1 MKLNLT
7 QAGKDMILQCV
18 AGSHTMTIVSIAI
31 GNGDDGTDT
40 GTMSN
45 PLLEIPMKSIERKDD
60 YVTLTGSFNN
70 SRITDGFRQKEL
82 GVYATYEKDG
92 STVKALLAYGYVD
105 DKDADL
111 IPANADSILETTMQV
126 QVFVGAVK
134 DVSAIIN
141 DSMVTVS
148 KAEFEAHTSNNSNP
162 HNVTKEQV
170 GLGNVE
176 NVSPGNMEIDYE
188 ASSKP
193 AELVSKEKLATALS
207 KVAGTVKAFI
217 EHLKAKNPHGVTA
230 KDVGAASETHTHGVS
245 DITKGILSVARGGTG
260 VSSMDELKI
269 ALQNNGITKVVIGE
283 YRGTGTSGSDGA
295 NSMTFTSTPKLL
307 FIKPLRPTEG
317 GQTYTTVGG
326 VTALWGVRY
335 NWMPVFGNTMSG
347 VCLEFTWQD
356 NTVNWYGDTTP
367 AMQLNDNTTVY
378 RYIAIL

>member
-18 AGSHTMTIVSIAI
+18 AGRHTMTIVSIAI
-31 GNGDDGTDT
+31 GNGDDGTDA

-148 KAEFEAHTSNNSNP
+148 KAEFEAHTGNKSNP

-193 AELVSKEKLATALS
+193 AELVRKEKLATALS
-207 KVAGTVKAFI
+207 KIAGTVKAFI

-230 KDVGAASETHTHGVS
+230 KDVGAASETHTHGAS

-260 VSSMDELKI
+260 VQSIPELKKRLEAEGLVKVKTGYYLGTGNGSVTLSFESPPKMIMVGCSPTGNYSGFTAVSGNKYATNFECIPLGQQGSITAVSLTVIWSGNTVSWSHGGSDAALAMDE
-269 ALQNNGITKVVIGE
+269 AE
-283 YRGTGTSGSDGA
+283 
-295 NSMTFTSTPKLL
+295 
-307 FIKPLRPTEG
+307 
-317 GQTYTTVGG
+317 
-326 VTALWGVRY
+326 
-335 NWMPVFGNTMSG
+335 NT
-347 VCLEFTWQD
+347 
-356 NTVNWYGDTTP
+356 
-367 AMQLNDNTTVY
+367 Y
-378 RYIAIL
+378 RYVAILGGD